1 MSLKKRVIPNI
12 KIVGDIVY
20 TTQKFQ
26 LNRVVGEI
34 NSIVEYFYHTQ
45 ADEIILCDISKKK
58 NFNLFLKKIKKISNK
73 FSLPMSIGCSVS
85 SVDMAK
91 KIMDSGADKIII
103 SSGLFKTGYKLINKI
118 AKIFGTQSIQISIDY
133 KIDNKKF
140 LLRDKINSYLFKDL
154 NEHIKLCTENGA
166 GEIILNSVN
175 HDGSKLGFDIDI
187 LNSLDTINLP
197 ILLSGGCGYTYD
209 IYKAFKENI
218 NGVVCGTLFPFA
230 NTSCIEINSYLKS
243 YTHDTKK
250 LEFD

>member
-12 KIVGDIVY
+12 KVVDDVVY
-20 TTQKFQ
+20 TTEKFK

-34 NSIVEYFYHTQ
+34 NSIVEYFYYTQ

-73 FSLPMSIGCSVS
+73 FSLPMSIGCSIRT
-85 SVDMAK
+85 VDMAK

-103 SSGLFKTGYKLINKI
+103 SSGLFNTGYKLVDKI
-118 AKIFGTQSIQISIDY
+118 ANIFGTQSIQISLDY
-133 KIDNKKF
+133 KIDNTKF
-140 LLRDKINSYLFKDL
+140 LIRNKNNSYLVKDL
-154 NEHIKLCTENGA
+154 NEHIKLCVENGA
-166 GEIILNSVN
+166 GEIILNSIN
-175 HDGSKLGFDIDI
+175 HDGSKSGFDIEI
-187 LNSLDTINLP
+187 LKHLNNINLP

-218 NGVVCGTLFPFA
+218 SGVICGTLFPFA

-243 YTHDTKK
+243 YAYETKK